1 MIYVITYRD
10 TSQNEIR
17 KDYSKSLKHFFSSVR
32 NMSKLINEVY
42 SIGGFG
48 EDSIKFG
55 YSYNNEALKIKPIE
69 FANRFHIA
77 VDEDLTSKV
86 SSFDDFKDM
95 KKLVAI
101 LQITDSNS
109 CEPKLSVLDETEP
122 IVVSLQGKINKYD
135 QEALEKR
142 KQGKSIPGLNSL
154 IVRTIFATSVKDGNL
169 FLHAESVIDTKEK
182 ILYVFASDK
191 DGTGKTTMA
200 LDFVYKGCQW
210 FSNNLRFK
218 ISKESSFAYPQMYP
232 FSRGLMLVRKKPFEK
247 FKLSRKTTSE
257 KLGLTKVDID
267 DLPIGPD
274 YQLMA
279 FESHPYK
286 VDLNEFKMVK

>member
-1 MIYVITYRD
+1 
-10 TSQNEIR
+10 
-17 KDYSKSLKHFFSSVR
+17 
-32 NMSKLINEVY
+32 MSKIINEVY

-69 FANRFHIA
+69 FSNRFHIA
-77 VDEDLTSKV
+77 LDEDLTYRV
-86 SSFDDFKDM
+86 SSFDDFKSM

-101 LQITDSNS
+101 FQINDNNNYKQ
-109 CEPKLSVLDETEP
+109 KLSVLDDNEP

-142 KQGKSIPGLNSL
+142 KEGKSFPGLNSL

-169 FLHAESVIDTKEK
+169 FLHAESVINPKEK
-182 ILYVFASDK
+182 ILYIFASDK

-200 LDFVYKGCQW
+200 LDFVYNGCQW
-210 FSNNLRFK
+210 FSNSLRFRT
-218 ISKESSFAYPQMYP
+218 SKEGSFAYPQMYP

-247 FKLSRKTTSE
+247 FKTTRNTTSE
-257 KLGLTKVDID
+257 KLGLTKVDIN

-279 FESHPYK
+279 FESYPYK
-286 VDLNEFKMVK
+286 VDLNKIKVIK